1 MTDNTI
7 NVRIKQKIDTESNW
21 SKNNPVLLKG
31 EKGLIEGTGKY
42 KIGNG
47 TSKWSDLSLYEGMTA
62 SDRSKLNSIASGATK
77 VTVDSALSSTSTNPV
92 QNKVINSALA
102 GKSNTNHTHDLS
114 TMINTLSTGTAT
126 PTDEDYYISQYSSG
140 GTTTT
145 TYHRRPMKALFEY
158 IKGKLSTVAVSGS
171 YNDLSNKP
179 TIPTVGNGTVT
190 IKQAGTNKGTFTMNQ
205 SGNTTIELTDN
216 NTTYS
221 TGTSSTSGLTK
232 LYTGTGTATDGTM
245 TQAAIKGALDGKS
258 DSSHLHSQYYD
269 SKISRTK
276 NTVLAA
282 PNGSDGGAVF
292 RKLEASD
299 LPGTYAGSST
309 AGGAAISANKINPTV
324 TFTCGDNNNTT
335 GYRLIATVSLG
346 KWSNY
351 RATFITCSRHQ
362 GYGFISIGFGCN
374 NSTISQANGYAEIK
388 YYGLTSSASVI
399 SKDAFQIYISAD
411 GTKAYV
417 FWKYWDYS
425 SCDIIILKSDFT
437 ISNGTWMTGISSDY
451 GVRKAQIDINTASS
465 ADSVPWSGITGKP
478 STFTPSSHTHDDRY
492 YTESEVDSKLN
503 GKANT
508 SHTHTISQ
516 ITDIANASVKTAT
529 TATTAQSVE
538 WNNVKNKPSTYAP
551 SSHNHNYAGSASAG
565 GAANS
570 ANILNNYFGTTRQ
583 ASADI
588 DLTNSTYANRVSYM
602 MATSSMTT
610 GKPPSD
616 AHVLTFGWDTT
627 AGWGAQLALGDGS
640 GTHMYVRGADSKN
653 NKSVYG
659 NWKTMLDSENYN
671 SYAPSKTGSG
681 ASGTWGISVTGNATT
696 ATKLSSSAGS
706 ANQPVYF
713 SDGKPVAGT
722 YTLGKSVPSDA
733 KFTDTVYTHPTTSG
747 NKHIP
752 SGGSAGQILR
762 WSADGTAVWGADNN
776 TTYNDAT
783 TSARGLMTAAMVT
796 KLNGIATNANNYS
809 LPTASS
815 STLGGVKTTST
826 VTETSGYSPCPI
838 VSGVPYYR
846 NPLAQKEYTLSNI
859 SGTLA
864 VSKGGTGA
872 TSASTGRANLGAVNF
887 VCQKT
892 EPEDGDQ
899 NVGDLWFAEE

>member
-7 NVRIKQKIDTESNW
+7 NVRIKQKTDTENNW

-42 KIGNG
+42 RIGDG
-47 TSKWSDLSLYEGMTA
+47 TSKWSDLPLYEGMTT

-77 VTVDSALSSTSTNPV
+77 VTVDSTLSSTSTNPV

-126 PTDEDYYISQYSSG
+126 PVDDDYYISQYSSG

-190 IKQAGTNKGTFTMNQ
+190 IKQAGTSKGTFSMNQ

-245 TQAAIKGALDGKS
+245 TQVAIKGALDGKS
-258 DSSHLHSQYYD
+258 D
-269 SKISRTK
+269 T
-276 NTVLAA
+276 
-282 PNGSDGGAVF
+282 
-292 RKLEASD
+292 
-299 LPGTYAGSST
+299 
-309 AGGAAISANKINPTV
+309 
-324 TFTCGDNNNTT
+324 
-335 GYRLIATVSLG
+335 
-346 KWSNY
+346 
-351 RATFITCSRHQ
+351 
-362 GYGFISIGFGCN
+362 
-374 NSTISQANGYAEIK
+374 
-388 YYGLTSSASVI
+388 
-399 SKDAFQIYISAD
+399 
-411 GTKAYV
+411 
-417 FWKYWDYS
+417 
-425 SCDIIILKSDFT
+425 
-437 ISNGTWMTGISSDY
+437 
-451 GVRKAQIDINTASS
+451 
-465 ADSVPWSGITGKP
+465 
-478 STFTPSSHTHDDRY
+478 SHTHDQI
-492 YTESEVDSKLN
+492 VN
-503 GKANT
+503 G
-508 SHTHTISQ
+508 SYG
-516 ITDIANASVKTAT
+516 ASV
-529 TATTAQSVE
+529 
-538 WNNVKNKPSTYAP
+538 
-551 SSHNHNYAGSASAG
+551 SSDGYVLPVG
-565 GAANS
+565 NS
-570 ANILNNYFGTTRQ
+570 WIGKQ
-583 ASADI
+583 
-588 DLTNSTYANRVSYM
+588 
-602 MATSSMTT
+602 
-610 GKPPSD
+610 GKP
-616 AHVLTFGWDTT
+616 WNT
-627 AGWGAQLALGDGS
+627 AYITNVH
-640 GTHMYVRGADSKN
+640 GTAD
-653 NKSVYG
+653 
-659 NWKTMLDSENYN
+659 
-671 SYAPSKTGSG
+671 
-681 ASGTWGISVTGNATT
+681 NATT
-696 ATKLSSSAGS
+696 ATKLGTSAGL
-706 ANQPVYF
+706 ATQPIYF
-713 SDGKPVAGT
+713 KDGVPVATT
-722 YTLGKSVPSDA
+722 YALNATVPSNA

-762 WSADGTAVWGADNN
+762 WSADGTAVWGTDNN

-783 TSARGLMTAAMVT
+783 TSAHGLMTAAMVT

-826 VTETSGYSPCPI
+826 VTDTSGYSPCPI

-864 VSKGGTGA
+864 ISKGGTGA

-887 VCQKT
+887 VCQKV
-892 EPEDGDQ
+892 EPADEDQ
-899 NVGDLWFAEE
+899 NVGDLWFVEE

>member
-1 MTDNTI
+1 MADNTI
-7 NVRIKQKIDTESNW
+7 KVRLKQRYDKEANW
-21 SKNNPVLLKG
+21 KAKDPVLLAG
-31 EKGLIEGTGKY
+31 EVAISSDKNGKQKVGDGTK
-42 KIGNG
+42 
-47 TSKWSDLSLYEGMTA
+47 KWSELSYSKADLTKEDVTTA
-62 SDRSKLNSIASGATK
+62 LGYTPPTTNTTYSDATQSAHGLMSVSDKVKLDGVETGANKT
-77 VTVDSALSSTSTNPV
+77 VVDSALSSTSTNPV

-102 GKSNTNHTHDLS
+102 GKSKTNHTHDLS

-126 PTDEDYYISQYSSG
+126 PTDDDYYISQYSGG

-158 IKGKLSTVAVSGS
+158 IKSKLSTVAVSGS

-179 TIPTVGNGTVT
+179 TIPAVGNGTVT
-190 IKQAGTNKGTFTMNQ
+190 IKQAGTSKGTFTMNQ
-205 SGNTTIELTDN
+205 SGDTTIELTDN
-216 NTTYS
+216 NSWRGIQDNLT
-221 TGTSSTSGLTK
+221 STST
-232 LYTGTGTATDGTM
+232 TDSLS
-245 TQAAIKGALDGKS
+245 AAQGKVLNDKFASYVPTSRTVNGKS
-258 DSSHLHSQYYD
+258 LSAN
-269 SKISRTK
+269 ISLT
-276 NTVLAA
+276 
-282 PNGSDGGAVF
+282 
-292 RKLEASD
+292 ASD
-299 LPGTYAGSST
+299 VGAST
-309 AGGAAISANKINPTV
+309 
-324 TFTCGDNNNTT
+324 
-335 GYRLIATVSLG
+335 
-346 KWSNY
+346 
-351 RATFITCSRHQ
+351 
-362 GYGFISIGFGCN
+362 
-374 NSTISQANGYAEIK
+374 NG
-388 YYGLTSSASVI
+388 
-399 SKDAFQIYISAD
+399 
-411 GTKAYV
+411 
-417 FWKYWDYS
+417 
-425 SCDIIILKSDFT
+425 
-437 ISNGTWMTGISSDY
+437 
-451 GVRKAQIDINTASS
+451 
-465 ADSVPWSGITGKP
+465 
-478 STFTPSSHTHDDRY
+478 HT
-492 YTESEVDSKLN
+492 
-503 GKANT
+503 
-508 SHTHTISQ
+508 
-516 ITDIANASVKTAT
+516 
-529 TATTAQSVE
+529 
-538 WNNVKNKPSTYAP
+538 
-551 SSHNHNYAGSASAG
+551 HNYAGSASAG

-583 ASADI
+583 TSANI
-588 DLTNSTYANRVSYM
+588 DLTNSTYANKVSYM

-659 NWKTMLDSENYN
+659 NWKTMLDSDNYN
-671 SYAPSKTGSG
+671 SYAPSKTGVG
-681 ASGTWGISVTGNATT
+681 ASGTWGISVTGNAAT

-722 YTLGKSVPSDA
+722 YTIAKSVPSDAKFTDTVYTHPTYTAKTSGLYKVTVDSTGHVSATAAVTKADITGLGIPGTDTNTDTKVTQSAVKDSDYTNWRSLVWGSSNSATEGFTPTTVTDQLFSSTNLSVQPSTGTIKATTFKGSLNGTATNASKVNNHTVNSDVPSGA

-752 SGGSAGQILR
+752 SGGSSGQILR

-826 VTETSGYSPCPI
+826 VTDTSGYSPCPI

-859 SGTLA
+859 TGTLA
-864 VSKGGTGA
+864 VNKGGTGA
-872 TSASTGRANLGAVNF
+872 TSASTGRANLGAVGF
-887 VCQKT
+887 ACQKT
-892 EPEDGDQ
+892 EPEDADQ

>member
-1 MTDNTI
+1 MADNTI
-7 NVRIKQKIDTESNW
+7 IVRIKQKIDTESNW

-47 TSKWSDLSLYEGMTA
+47 TSKWSDLPLYEGMTT

-77 VTVDSALSSTSTNPV
+77 VTVDSTLSSTSTNPL

-126 PTDEDYYISQYSSG
+126 PVDDDYYISQYSGG

-190 IKQAGTNKGTFTMNQ
+190 IKQAGTNKGTFSMNQ

-258 DSSHLHSQYYD
+258 DTSHLHGQYYD

-292 RKLEASD
+292 RKLETAD

-346 KWSNY
+346 KWTNY

-388 YYGLTSSASVI
+388 YFGLTSSASVI
-399 SKDAFQIYISAD
+399 SKDAFQIYISAE

-417 FWKYWDYS
+417 LWKYWDYS
-425 SCDIIILKSDFT
+425 PCDIIILKSDFT

-451 GVRKAQIDINTASS
+451 GERKAQIDINTASS

-478 STFTPSSHTHDDRY
+478 STFTPSSHTH
-492 YTESEVDSKLN
+492 
-503 GKANT
+503 
-508 SHTHTISQ
+508 TISQ

-529 TATTAQSVE
+529 TAA
-538 WNNVKNKPSTYAP
+538 
-551 SSHNHNYAGSASAG
+551 
-565 GAANS
+565 
-570 ANILNNYFGTTRQ
+570 
-583 ASADI
+583 
-588 DLTNSTYANRVSYM
+588 
-602 MATSSMTT
+602 
-610 GKPPSD
+610 
-616 AHVLTFGWDTT
+616 
-627 AGWGAQLALGDGS
+627 
-640 GTHMYVRGADSKN
+640 
-653 NKSVYG
+653 
-659 NWKTMLDSENYN
+659 
-671 SYAPSKTGSG
+671 
-681 ASGTWGISVTGNATT
+681 T
-696 ATKLSSSAGS
+696 ATKLGTSAGS

-713 SDGKPVAGT
+713 SDGKPVAGA
-722 YTLGKSVPSDA
+722 YTIAKSVPSDA

-783 TSARGLMTAAMVT
+783 TSAHGLMTAAMVT

-815 STLGGVKTTST
+815 STLGGVKTTSK
-826 VTETSGYSPCPI
+826 VTDTSGYSPCPI

-887 VCQKT
+887 VCQKG
-892 EPEDGDQ
+892 EPADEDQ
-899 NVGDLWFAEE
+899 NVGDLWFVEE